1 MKKRG
6 TGYHLFFNLL
16 LSIRGIVRL
25 VCSIAQVLFGLMGV
39 CGFFFD
45 VFGKDKV
52 CYVILSVVMFAAATL
67 IKWLY
72 DELLFKLRPDDRN
85 IIL

>member
-25 VCSIAQVLFGLMGV
+25 VCSIAQVLFGVGTLLII
-39 CGFFFD
+39 FFVSHTD
-45 VFGKDKV
+45 
-52 CYVILSVVMFAAATL
+52 VVMIIFGIVCFVVTTL
-67 IKWLY
+67 LKWLY
-72 DELLFKLRPDDRN
+72 DELLFKLCPDDRN